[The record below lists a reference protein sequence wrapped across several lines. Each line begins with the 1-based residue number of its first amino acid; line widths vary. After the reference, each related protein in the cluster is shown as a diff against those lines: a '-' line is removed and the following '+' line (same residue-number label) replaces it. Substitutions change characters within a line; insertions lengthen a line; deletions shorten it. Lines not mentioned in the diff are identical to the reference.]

1 MDWFLYDKDLR
12 HEKVKLNNA
21 ELFSNVWTHF
31 SPKSK
36 MKSWKGNLLLIG
48 EKGMLTKLPV
58 SFMILSIK
66 EIFDI
71 LKLAQI
77 ALVYGQR
84 ITTKK
89 TRQAT

>member
-1 MDWFLYDKDLR
+1 MKRQFVVNRGKRYANKVASIIYD
-12 HEKVKLNNA
+12 
-21 ELFSNVWTHF
+21 SII
-31 SPKSK
+31 
-36 MKSWKGNLLLIG
+36 KGN
-48 EKGMLTKLPV
+48 
-58 SFMILSIK
+58 F
-66 EIFDI
+66 FDI